1 MSDGLRALD
10 GAAGGGDGARIVA
23 LSFCREMPMSDS
35 ILVEACVDSVASAT
49 AAQAGGAQRVEV
61 CADLFE
67 GGLTPSAG
75 MIRQIRERLQIRLHV
90 LIRPRAADFCYDA
103 DELAVMAADIDMAR
117 KLGAD
122 GVVLGVL
129 LPDGCLD
136 RQQTARLAE
145 RARPLAVTFHRAID
159 VAREP
164 LQVLDQLIEL
174 GLERVLTSGQEETAL
189 AGMETIAALVER
201 AAGRIAVMAAGGID
215 ERNVE
220 RVVAGT
226 GVREVH
232 ATLRAATASRMTY
245 RAVHCGMGGA
255 LRPAEFGW
263 STTSK
268 DRVEALR
275 AAL

>member
-1 MSDGLRALD
+1 
-10 GAAGGGDGARIVA
+10 
-23 LSFCREMPMSDS
+23 MSDS

-75 MIRQIRERLQIRLHV
+75 MIRQIRERLQIRMHV

-117 KLGAD
+117 ELGAD

-129 LPDGCLD
+129 RPDGALD
-136 RQQTARLAE
+136 RQQTARLVE

-245 RAVHCGMGGA
+245 RDVRCGMGGA
-255 LRPAEFGW
+255 LRPSEFGW

-268 DRVEALR
+268 DRIEALR